1 MATHYNY
8 TGGIVTDGLVL
19 NLDATKRESYPG
31 SGTTWYDLS
40 GYGNHG
46 TMSGAAVQDVGTAA
60 QGIGFDGTN
69 DKVTIPAAASLR
81 PTTAITM
88 EAWVYL
94 NALPGS
100 GWYTVMQ
107 APQSNA
113 SHTNPYFDWAIYIN
127 YTGGLH
133 ARINGESDD
142 LSTGT
147 TSKVST
153 STWTQVAI
161 TWTGGT
167 NKYYIQGQLVQTKSI
182 TTTAIVYDNNTDVLL
197 GVNASSTEDLNGN
210 LTAVRLYNRV
220 LSDAEI
226 QQNYN
231 ALKGRYGL

>member
-19 NLDATKRESYPG
+19 NLDATKKESYPG

-40 GYGNHG
+40 GNNNHG
-46 TMSGAAVQDVGTAA
+46 TLSGASVQDVGTSA

-69 DKVTIPAAASLR
+69 DKVTIPADPTLR
-81 PTTAITM
+81 PTTALTV

-94 NALPGS
+94 NSLPAS
-100 GWYTVMQ
+100 WYTIMQ
-107 APQSNA
+107 APQSNS
-113 SHTNPYFDWAIYIN
+113 SHTANYFDWAIYIN
-127 YTGGLH
+127 YTGGIH
-133 ARINGESDD
+133 IRIDGESDN
-142 LSTGT
+142 LGTGT
-147 TSKVST
+147 TTKVQA
-153 STWTQVAI
+153 STWTHVAI

-182 TTTAIVYDNNTDVLL
+182 SATTITYDNNTDVLL

-210 LTAVRLYNRV
+210 LTAVRLYNKV
-220 LSDAEI
+220 LTDLEI
-226 QQNYN
+226 LQNYN